1 MAESPV
7 DQLREMSMIHP
18 RIGGAPQYLGNG
30 PLPNPGS
37 TTRTMQTTA
46 SSRRTPPGQLGSC
59 GVFRRRAS
67 SW

>member
-30 PLPNPGS
+30 PLAQSGVHYTYNANNRVIAEN
-37 TTRTMQTTA
+37 T
-46 SSRRTPPGQLGSC
+46 SRAVG
-59 GVFRRRAS
+59 
-67 SW
+67 